1 MTHQEL
7 NIMQPS
13 YDSLLNDACLIIE
26 EARHVAY
33 RAINNTLTIRNWHL
47 GERIAREDLGG
58 AQRAEYGKRVVAQLA
73 DDLTAR
79 YGKGFKSQDLYNY
92 ISFFRSFPEI
102 SDAVSRNLLPWTHYR
117 ELIRVHNGDSPLC
130 VVICAFAFSITPC
143 ALIITS
149 IAPARRT
156 VHGTE

>member
-47 GERIAREDLGG
+47 GERIAREELGG
-58 AQRAEYGKRVVAQLA
+58 AQRAEYGERVMAQLA

-79 YGKGFKSQDLYNY
+79 YGKGFDKSSLHAYVKF
-92 ISFFRSFPEI
+92 SRLFPEI
-102 SDAVSRNLLPWTHYR
+102 VDAVPPQFAIVDAVSPQLLPWTHYR
-117 ELIRVHNGDSPLC
+117 ELIRVEDATALVTAIKSSTSSSNNP
-130 VVICAFAFSITPC
+130 FS
-143 ALIITS
+143 
-149 IAPARRT
+149 
-156 VHGTE
+156 